1 MNHIQTDV
9 SDEALVTAIRANL
22 CDFFRYLGKSTPDT
36 YHQAGT
42 FRRWHTPLAHPWF
55 NGVLSSAPAK
65 EKDDIF
71 IEESIQYFRAKNIN
85 IFTWWMDP
93 HLTRSDWEPALS
105 KHGFHF
111 SDDTPGMAIDLQ
123 TLDES
128 KGKVDG
134 LEIRAVDDEESLRT
148 WVKVFTPGYGL
159 PAAWEDAIFD
169 LWLKLG
175 MDLPLRNY
183 LGFLN
188 GEPVSTSCLFIGG
201 DVAGIYS
208 VATLPH
214 ARGKGIGAALTMR
227 PLLDV
232 RKMGHRIGVLQ
243 SSDMGYNIYKR
254 LGFRHMCQI
263 ENFYLRM
270 E

>member
-22 CDFFRYLGKSTPDT
+22 CDFFRYLGKSTPET

-42 FRRWHTPLAHPWF
+42 FGRWYTPLAHPWF

-85 IFTWWMDP
+85 MFTWWMDP

-134 LEIRAVDDEESLRT
+134 LEIRAVDD
-148 WVKVFTPGYGL
+148 
-159 PAAWEDAIFD
+159 
-169 LWLKLG
+169 
-175 MDLPLRNY
+175 
-183 LGFLN
+183 
-188 GEPVSTSCLFIGG
+188 
-201 DVAGIYS
+201 
-208 VATLPH
+208 
-214 ARGKGIGAALTMR
+214 
-227 PLLDV
+227 
-232 RKMGHRIGVLQ
+232 
-243 SSDMGYNIYKR
+243 
-254 LGFRHMCQI
+254 
-263 ENFYLRM
+263 
-270 E
+270 